1 MNIRTPAGFGRLNAR
16 ERVVASAVLEILR
29 KLETIEDYMDT
40 ECRAAIMDDIEAA
53 TIKLAKLFY

>member
-29 KLETIEDYMDT
+29 ELESIETYTDARR
-40 ECRAAIMDDIEAA
+40 RAHIMDNIEADV
-53 TIKLAKLFY
+53 IKLAKLFY